1 MLVGIT
7 WYTAETWAQVKAA
20 ATDPE
25 RFEESFTEWEAVA
38 VKARRDFQRSGV
50 TAIEFQIVP
59 QDFFAW
65 CALHGKENNAQARAE
80 FVSGSLQAVYESGKA

>member
-25 RFEESFTEWEAVA
+25 RFEESFAEWEAVA

-50 TAIEFQIVP
+50 TAIEFQIIP

-65 CALHGKENNAQARAE
+65 CTLHCKENNAEARAE
-80 FVSGSLQAVYESGKA
+80 FVSEKLRTAHETKA